1 MRAELAGTGENVKA
15 RTMLCAVLAVALAAS
30 PLAAMSNDFGV
41 FGSYIKPSDAD
52 NSWGG
57 GAKLRFGFIDLR
69 ATYFTDLTY
78 RQSNEVCPPFC
89 ANTKPKLKF
98 VPLEAGLVYKFDDWG
113 GHERQPV
120 SPFIGGGAGY
130 YLLRGVNE
138 GVFGHFQNEWG
149 WYGVAGTDINFNPN
163 FGLLLEFQY
172 RRVRGTVTG
181 PNPSDLTFTKTTLQ
195 LGGPG
200 GNVGVVWHF

>member
-1 MRAELAGTGENVKA
+1 MNKSKCTILSVAL
-15 RTMLCAVLAVALAAS
+15 VLALAAS
-30 PLAAMSNDFGV
+30 PLAAVSNDFGV

-57 GAKLRFGFIDLR
+57 GAKVRFAFVDLR
-69 ATYFTDLTY
+69 ASYFTDLTL

-89 ANTKPKLKF
+89 ANQKPKVKF
-98 VPLEAGLVYKFDDWG
+98 APLEAGLVFKFDDWTDQP
-113 GHERQPV
+113 RQPV
-120 SPFIGGGAGY
+120 SPYIGGGAGY
-130 YLLRGVNE
+130 YLLHQVNE
-138 GVFGHFQNEWG
+138 GAFGHLKNEWG

-163 FGLLLEFQY
+163 FGLMVEFQY
-172 RRVRGTVTG
+172 RRVRGTVSG